1 MALRKIV
8 TLGDEALR
16 KECKKVDKF
25 NLRLHLLLKD
35 MLDTM
40 YEANGVGLAAPQVSQ
55 QQRRGD
61 DDQQR
66 GERLHL
72 GLLPAGTL
80 EGRSG

>member
-40 YEANGVGLAAPQVSQ
+40 YEANGVGLAAEPARPGGHCVPS
-55 QQRRGD
+55 
-61 DDQQR
+61 
-66 GERLHL
+66 GESAGART
-72 GLLPAGTL
+72 GPARQL
-80 EGRSG
+80 V